1 MKLKKKIVIAVSIII
16 LLLLI
21 LYLFMIIVF
30 NVDDKQNV
38 EQTSLNALSLK
49 ELVVYKPSV
58 DT

>member
-1 MKLKKKIVIAVSIII
+1 MKLKKKIVIVVSIII

-21 LYLFMIIVF
+21 MYLFMILVF
-30 NVDDKQNV
+30 NVEDKQNV
-38 EQTSLNALSLK
+38 EQTSLNAVSSL